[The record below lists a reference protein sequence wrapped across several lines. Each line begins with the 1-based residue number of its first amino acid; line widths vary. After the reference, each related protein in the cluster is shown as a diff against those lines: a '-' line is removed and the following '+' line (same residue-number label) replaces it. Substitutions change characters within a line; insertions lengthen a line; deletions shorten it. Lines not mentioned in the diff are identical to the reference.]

1 MYENLGLSFTVS
13 AARPTV
19 VQLKKVTPLLAW
31 IELATNQGVY
41 SIAFSLYPILYIDWL
56 FVFLKCLGENPLV

>member
-41 SIAFSLYPILYIDWL
+41 SITFSLYPILYIDW
-56 FVFLKCLGENPLV
+56 